1 MSSRNDLIL
10 SSKDQTLLGLEPGTQ
25 RAEVRHLATAL
36 SYLSPYLLQV
46 IEGAAKILKTTLS
59 RREKPLYN
67 YVLVPFH
74 DPEIGP
80 ITVTTDP
87 DKFQRELRDLY
98 VQGGGDCPEMSVG
111 AVKRALEVS
120 LPSSFVYV
128 FTDAR
133 SKDYDLTDDVLGLIQ
148 KKQSQVCHTKRKKNG
163 VVLGI

>member
-1 MSSRNDLIL
+1 MYDDL
-10 SSKDQTLLGLEPGTQ
+10 
-25 RAEVRHLATAL
+25 V
-36 SYLSPYLLQV
+36 QV

-148 KKQSQVCHTKRKKNG
+148 KKQSQVCVELVGLFEVACLLVCRG
-163 VVLGI
+163 FFVYLIGYFV